1 MPARVPGTH
10 DGDGAP
16 SPGAAAAA
24 TIYAGAVLRRTLPL
38 AVLLIVL
45 LAGCGGAEDTG
56 PQTKEGFILAAD
68 EVCQNLAGDLA
79 AAGSANPQTP
89 QQIADANNVL
99 ADLYGKLVAGLAKVR
114 LPDTGAPRRQA
125 QAFVASIRTA
135 DPLVERLRTA
145 SKDFVTAAQSND
157 RQATA
162 TAGNA
167 VRSALDA
174 FRAARAN
181 SDRLAIG
188 YGLNLCG
195 NLG

>member
-1 MPARVPGTH
+1 VRVPATH
-10 DGDGAP
+10 DAGDAP
-16 SPGAAAAA
+16 APGAAAAA

-38 AVLLIVL
+38 ALLLIAL
-45 LAGCGGAEDTG
+45 LVGCGGSEDTG
-56 PQTKEGFILAAD
+56 PQTKEGFIAAAD
-68 EVCQNLAGDLA
+68 GVCQDLAGDLA
-79 AAGSANPQTP
+79 AAGSANPLTP
-89 QQIADANNVL
+89 QQVAEANDVL
-99 ADLYGKLVAGLAKVR
+99 ADLYGKLVAGLVKVR
-114 LPDTGAPRRQA
+114 LPETGAPRRQA
-125 QAFVASIRTA
+125 QAFVASVRTA

-145 SKDFVTAAQSND
+145 SKDFVTAAKTKD

-162 TAGNA
+162 VAGNE

-188 YGLNLCG
+188 YGMNFCG

>member
-1 MPARVPGTH
+1 VPGTH
-10 DGDGAP
+10 DAGAAP

-38 AVLLIVL
+38 ALALIAL
-45 LAGCGGAEDTG
+45 LAGCGGSEDKG
-56 PQTKEGFILAAD
+56 PQTKEGFIVAAD
-68 EVCQNLAGDLA
+68 GVCQNLASDLA

-89 QQIADANNVL
+89 QQVAEANTVL
-99 ADLYGKLVAGLAKVR
+99 ADLYGRLVDGLVKVR
-114 LPDTGAPRRQA
+114 LPESGAPRRQA
-125 QAFVASIRTA
+125 QAFVASVRTA
-135 DPLVERLRTA
+135 DPLVERLRTV
-145 SKDFVTAAQSND
+145 SQDFVAAAETKD

-162 TAGNA
+162 TAGNE

-188 YGLNLCG
+188 YGMNLCG

>member
-1 MPARVPGTH
+1 
-10 DGDGAP
+10 
-16 SPGAAAAA
+16 
-24 TIYAGAVLRRTLPL
+24 
-38 AVLLIVL
+38 
-45 LAGCGGAEDTG
+45 
-56 PQTKEGFILAAD
+56 
-68 EVCQNLAGDLA
+68 
-79 AAGSANPQTP
+79 
-89 QQIADANNVL
+89 
-99 ADLYGKLVAGLAKVR
+99 VR

-145 SKDFVTAAQSND
+145 SKDFVTAAQSKD

-162 TAGNA
+162 VAGNE

-188 YGLNLCG
+188 YGMNLCG

>member
-1 MPARVPGTH
+1 VRVPGTH
-10 DGDGAP
+10 DAGDAP
-16 SPGAAAAA
+16 APGAIAAA

-38 AVLLIVL
+38 ALALIAL
-45 LAGCGGAEDTG
+45 LAGCGGSEDTG

-68 EVCQNLAGDLA
+68 GVCQNLSSDLA
-79 AAGSANPQTP
+79 AAGSTNPQTP
-89 QQIADANNVL
+89 QQVADANNVL
-99 ADLYGKLVAGLAKVR
+99 ADLYGKLVEGLVKVR

-125 QAFVASIRTA
+125 QAFVASVRTA
-135 DPLVERLRTA
+135 DPPVERLRTA
-145 SKDFVTAAQSND
+145 SKDFVTAAKTKD

-162 TAGNA
+162 TAGNE

-188 YGLNLCG
+188 YGMNVCG